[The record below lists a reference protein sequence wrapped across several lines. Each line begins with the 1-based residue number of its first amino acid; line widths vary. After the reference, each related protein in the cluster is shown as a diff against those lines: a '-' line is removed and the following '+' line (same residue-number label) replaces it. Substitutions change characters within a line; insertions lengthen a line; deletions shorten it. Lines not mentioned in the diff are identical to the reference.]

1 MTKNPMEIFKD
12 FELDIDHGTIK
23 KSEPPFLVYRG
34 KGSSNFNAED
44 KVYYSVY
51 DYTIEYYF
59 IYKDEDMEKA
69 IEERFDSENIMWD
82 KSSDIF
88 IEEENMFVIYYNI

>member
-1 MTKNPMEIFKD
+1 MIKNPMEIFKD
-12 FELDIDHGTIK
+12 FELEIDHGTIK

-59 IYKDEDMEKA
+59 IYKNEDMEKA
-69 IEERFDSENIMWD
+69 IENRLNEENIVWD
-82 KSSDIF
+82 KSSDVF
-88 IEEENMFVIYYNI
+88 IEDENMFVIYYNI

>member
-12 FELDIDHGTIK
+12 FELEIDHGTIK

-44 KVYYSVY
+44 KVYYTAY

-59 IYKDEDMEKA
+59 IYKNEEIEKA
-69 IEERFDSENIMWD
+69 IEERFDRENIIWD
-82 KSSDIF
+82 KSSDVF
-88 IEEENMFVIYYNI
+88 IEDENMFVIYYNI